1 MTPNI
6 PFRQPE
12 NGAATLQISTAQG
25 PAECRIFARFVLAQ
39 ILREAGQAG
48 VQAEVL
54 EETADKHG
62 ILSAL
67 VRLSGCLADDTARRW
82 QGTLQWVCDSPLRPR
97 HPRKNWYIGVF
108 RLPENR
114 AAPSNNI
121 RPEDVLFQTCRA
133 GGKGGQHVNKTESAV
148 RATHTPSGISVRV
161 ESERSQHANKKRAL
175 ELLAVKLA
183 AQHAER
189 LDQHAADAHAQLYRL
204 ERGNAVRVFRGK
216 TFAE

>member
-25 PAECRIFARFVLAQ
+25 PAECRIFARFVLTQ
-39 ILREAGQAG
+39 ILREARQAG
-48 VQAEVL
+48 VQAEIL

-67 VRLSGCLADDTARRW
+67 VRLSGCLADETARRW

-108 RLPENR
+108 RLPESG
-114 AAPSNNI
+114 A
-121 RPEDVLFQTCRA
+121 EHGVLDPIDIVFQTCRA
-133 GGKGGQHVNKTESAV
+133 GGKGGPHVNKTESA
-148 RATHTPSGISVRV
+148 A
-161 ESERSQHANKKRAL
+161 
-175 ELLAVKLA
+175 
-183 AQHAER
+183 
-189 LDQHAADAHAQLYRL
+189 
-204 ERGNAVRVFRGK
+204 
-216 TFAE
+216 

>member
-39 ILREAGQAG
+39 ILREAEQAG
-48 VQAEVL
+48 AAAQVL

-67 VRLSGCLADDTARRW
+67 VRLSGCLADDTAQRW

-114 AAPSNNI
+114 AEHDTGNPADI
-121 RPEDVLFQTCRA
+121 VFQTCRA

-189 LDQHAADAHAQLYRL
+189 LDQHAADAHAQLYQL

-216 TFAE
+216 SFAE